1 MALPPTEINQEML
14 NKLLAKFGVSSCKY
28 VDILGLEPDYLKTF
42 SNPVRAVVLTFPLTT
57 KLEEFRN
64 KKAEEQK
71 GKNLNSEVFYL
82 KQTLENSS
90 GLVALIHTVASNKD
104 FVSFS
109 DDYSLKSYIEKINIE
124 KSAAGSSEERGKLL
138 EKNEALLSDFK
149 SVAAEGFVRPD
160 GGDQCHVLVLV
171 PANKPLTEID
181 GHLDRP
187 IDHGPLSESFLEN
200 AVHICKQYTEQAKD
214 EVRFSAVALVKDA

>member
-1 MALPPTEINQEML
+1 MALPPTEINPEML

-28 VDILGLEPDYLKTF
+28 VDILGFEPDYLKTF
-42 SNPVRAVVLTFPLTT
+42 SEPVRAVVLTFPLTT

-71 GKNLNSEVFYL
+71 GKNLNSEVFYM

-90 GLVALIHTVASNKD
+90 GLVALIHTVANNKD
-104 FVSFS
+104 FVSFV
-109 DDYSLKSYIEKINIE
+109 DDSSLKSYIEK
-124 KSAAGSSEERGKLL
+124 SAAASPEERGKLL

-149 SVAAEGFVRPD
+149 SVAAEGFIRPD

-171 PANKPLTEID
+171 PANKHLTEID

-200 AVHICKQYTEQAKD
+200 AVNVCKQYTEQAKD